1 MHNLLHAAVIAS
13 GWIAGVAFIFN
24 FATCFVMPWS
34 KECRHKIHGETA
46 ESSYE
51 EARPLCM
58 YHTGIA
64 WATVAAVSVHIILAL
79 VYVGV

>member
-1 MHNLLHAAVIAS
+1 MHNLIHTLVIWS

-34 KECRHKIHGETA
+34 KECRHKIHWEEGGV
-46 ESSYE
+46 E
-51 EARPLCM
+51 EARPLCS

-64 WATVAAVSVHIILAL
+64 WATIAAVSAHIVIAL
-79 VYVGV
+79 IYTGV